1 MARFLRIGFKYIN
14 INNIHT
20 ITRYTDCITFTM
32 MSQGEWVILWG
43 SGGSITSNK
52 EELLKKSDNPEEFER
67 ISRLL
72 DRLEIGTKTES
83 DKSESPDL
91 K

>member
-32 MSQGEWVILWG
+32 MAQGEWVLMLG
-43 SGGSITSNK
+43 SGGSSTPNR
-52 EELLKKSDNPEEFER
+52 ELLKKSDNPEEFER

-72 DRLEIGTKTES
+72 DRLEIDFKTES

>member
-32 MSQGEWVILWG
+32 MSQGEWVFLLG
-43 SGGSITSNK
+43 SGGSTNPNR
-52 EELLKKSDNPEEFER
+52 ELLKKSDNPEEFER

>member
-20 ITRYTDCITFTM
+20 ITRYTDCIIITM
-32 MSQGEWVILWG
+32 MAQGEWVFLLG
-43 SGGSITSNK
+43 SGGSTNPNR
-52 EELLKKSDNPEEFER
+52 ELLKKSDNPEEFER
-67 ISRLL
+67 ISRVL

>member
-43 SGGSITSNK
+43 SGGSTNPNK
-52 EELLKKSDNPEEFER
+52 ELLKKSDNPEEFER